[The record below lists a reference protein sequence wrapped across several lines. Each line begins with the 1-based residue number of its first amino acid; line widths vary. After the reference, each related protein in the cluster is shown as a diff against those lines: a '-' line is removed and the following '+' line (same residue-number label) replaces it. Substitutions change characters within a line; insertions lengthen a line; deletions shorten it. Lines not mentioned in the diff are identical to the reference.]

1 MEMKFQK
8 TVKFVVINLLENL
21 DDGKETDSHLPSGR
35 ALYIYI
41 YIREVSY
48 HFPWH
53 AMPLLGDQKNRS
65 SGSFTI

>member
-21 DDGKETDSHLPSGR
+21 DDGNETDGHLPSGR

-41 YIREVSY
+41 FVK
-48 HFPWH
+48 FLNTFH
-53 AMPLLGDQKNRS
+53 AMPLLGDQKN
-65 SGSFTI
+65 